1 MLLLVMWFTLLSN
14 TTPMAAWAVKST
26 AFIIMIAPTALFLLR
41 AAKLTIHPLRHKW
54 ERKYQASGRIGKN
67 GMTVNNN
74 KQVSNQICTKV
85 SVLSSSP
92 EAPARDTDSHDNI
105 KHQLGKEDKE
115 KCKEVEGTV
124 TPVEKR
130 KRTMTSSLCLE
141 TIGWHMN
148 SKRSKKC

>member
-1 MLLLVMWFTLLSN
+1 
-14 TTPMAAWAVKST
+14 
-26 AFIIMIAPTALFLLR
+26 
-41 AAKLTIHPLRHKW
+41 
-54 ERKYQASGRIGKN
+54 
-67 GMTVNNN
+67 MTVNNN

-105 KHQLGKEDKE
+105 KHQLGEEDKE

-141 TIGWHMN
+141 TIG
-148 SKRSKKC
+148 